1 MAVVGV
7 QSALS
12 GIVVR
17 KLLLSHSSRW
27 PSPHMLNAVPQCKQ
41 HHVPRQVN
49 ICLRTNLEAR
59 QATLVKVKARTLQL
73 VNQHLAERG
82 RFVSPTSAFADISR
96 FRSPEGD
103 YCALIYDVVPFEG
116 IKTVKEVYD
125 ALKCYYHNMEIR
137 VTEALGDVTI
147 REDDGSSGPGISQ
160 CRVVSY
166 LSNGAQLEMNAVI
179 CSHYEDVDLE
189 YGEGRATG
197 IFSEDF
203 VDQDDLYPYLP
214 NERVRQD
221 VTVVLRIKSHLR
233 KRVSRDGSEEDE
245 LVVVLTRWGHVKIH
259 KTDIALPTPVVHEI
273 REGIAQWGDVMLQ
286 AVRELVYHPGRPLDL
301 EAMTRK
307 KSPTRVDV

>member
-1 MAVVGV
+1 QEKVILLKEVEKLQALLAKQRAEAKRSAQDRRSVLQQKVGAGFLRDAVQEQQMAVVGV

-12 GIVVR
+12 GIVY
-17 KLLLSHSSRW
+17 
-27 PSPHMLNAVPQCKQ
+27 
-41 HHVPRQVN
+41 
-49 ICLRTNLEAR
+49 
-59 QATLVKVKARTLQL
+59 
-73 VNQHLAERG
+73 LAERG
-82 RFVSPTSAFADISR
+82 RFVNPTSAFADISR

-166 LSNGAQLEMNAVI
+166 LSNGAQLEINTAI

-197 IFSEDF
+197 VFSENF
-203 VDQDDLYPYLP
+203 VEQDDLHPYLP

-233 KRVSRDGSEEDE
+233 KRVNRDGTEEEE
-245 LVVVLTRWGHVKIH
+245 LVVVLTRYGHVKIH
-259 KTDIALPTPVVHEI
+259 KTDIALPPPVVHEI

-301 EAMTRK
+301 EAMVRK
-307 KSPTRVDV
+307 KPPTRVDA